1 MIRVSLGCSS
11 SGEFRKC
18 IAEGHAG
25 FAHKGR
31 DIVCSAVTAI
41 LRTAGQVLSSAKD
54 ISVVSEAV
62 SQGKLSFYIEEGD
75 GAFSEKTAIQLCCI
89 ADFIRSGISSIEK
102 EYPKCAKLEE
112 YRTDF

>member
-11 SGEFRKC
+11 SGEFRSC
-18 IAEGHAG
+18 VADGHAG

-41 LRTAGQVLSSAKD
+41 LRTAGQVLSGTKD
-54 ISVVSEAV
+54 ISIVSETV
-62 SQGKLSFYIEEGD
+62 SRGKLSFQVKNDGD
-75 GAFSEKTAIQLCCI
+75 FSENAAIRLCCI

-102 EYPKCAKLEE
+102 EYPKCVKLEE

>member
-1 MIRVSLGCSS
+1 MIRVSLGCSA

-62 SQGKLSFYIEEGD
+62 SQGKLSFCVEDD
-75 GAFSEKTAIQLCCI
+75 GVFSEKTAIQLCCI

-102 EYPKCAKLEE
+102 EYPKCVKLEE